1 MPLDN
6 PRKIQHIKDVTARS
20 FQGRQRTVVIVYLSA
35 GVYSYSAVQ
44 VIMRPEQVI
53 DPQIYDA
60 SGHAPVTNADMLM
73 VAPLGTNFSGAVY
86 VADTALA
93 TAPAVASAL
102 KYEIIE
108 ALSVG
113 IIPGGSHLRV
123 LLRRL
128 R

>member
-6 PRKIQHIKDVTARS
+6 PRKIQHIKDVTTRS
-20 FQGRQRTVVIVYLSA
+20 FQGRQRTVVVVYLAA
-35 GVYSYSAVQ
+35 GVYSYNAVQ
-44 VIMRPEQVI
+44 VIMRAEQVI

-60 SGHAPVTNADMLM
+60 SGHAPLTNADMLM
-73 VAPLGTNFSGAVY
+73 VAPLGTNFTGAVY
-86 VADTALA
+86 VADTTTA
-93 TAPAVASAL
+93 TAGAVAAAP

-108 ALSVG
+108 VLPVG
-113 IIPGGSHLRV
+113 IIPGGSHVRV